1 MGVLNVLQVSTLGR
15 EGMKDCTAD
24 IDDLLDYYR
33 DFLNNESEGTYFDEF
48 RYACN
53 AGEYTV
59 ALIIALSA
67 CQDQNLKPDPQVLH
81 DTLASSWCHHDIDAY
96 KLGCEVLEKT
106 ESANA
111 S

>member
-1 MGVLNVLQVSTLGR
+1 MSIQWGK
-15 EGMKDCTAD
+15 GMKEQIID

-33 DFLNNESEGTYFDEF
+33 DFLNDKSEGTYSDEF

-67 CQDQNLKPDPQVLH
+67 CQDQDLKPELRMLH
-81 DTLASSWCHHDIDAY
+81 KTLDSPWCRNDIDAY
-96 KLGCEVLEKT
+96 RIGSEVLKKI
-106 ESANA
+106 ESDNA

>member
-1 MGVLNVLQVSTLGR
+1 
-15 EGMKDCTAD
+15 MKNYASD

-33 DFLNNESEGTYFDEF
+33 AFLNDKSERTYSDEF

-67 CQDQNLKPDPQVLH
+67 CQDQNLKPDP
-81 DTLASSWCHHDIDAY
+81 
-96 KLGCEVLEKT
+96 
-106 ESANA
+106 
-111 S
+111 